1 MAADL
6 VAVSLMHYLLSSIE
20 SLCSQGQHVGSFGH
34 VALNN
39 EPNG

>member
-20 SLCSQGQHVGSFGH
+20 SLCSQGQHPEAKAPSPVQRMITK
-34 VALNN
+34 
-39 EPNG
+39 